1 MLLKALKS
9 NHAYHYFLIPFIAV
23 AIWFRSFMYPALYS
37 FYPGENMMILY
48 QPVNYLLGSSPLA
61 SHITALIFVILLAF
75 LILKLNV
82 QYAFIRSRTFLPPS
96 LFVLITSGM
105 ADLRAMHPVYPAAL
119 FLILAIDRIFN
130 TYDKES
136 IHSNAFDS
144 GVFLA
149 IGSLFYFN
157 LVFFFPLLW
166 FSFII
171 LRPNVNWREY
181 ILTSLGFSLPWLAAL
196 SFYVIT
202 DRTDELIQIINAN
215 FTSHQV
221 FLKGNLPMQ
230 IYVGFLV
237 LLTFLGSFFLIT
249 QYDEKKISSRRYF
262 KAFFWIFLISV
273 ILIIVNPAVSE
284 EIIIILAI
292 PLTYLISNYL
302 IFMKRQVWGEVFLY
316 MLAAGVI
323 ALQFAGHFPK
333 FFGYL

>member
-9 NHAYHYFLIPFIAV
+9 NHAYHYFLIPLIAI
-23 AIWFRSFMYPALYS
+23 AIWFRSFMEPALFS

-48 QPVNYLLGSSPLA
+48 QPINYLLGNSPFV
-61 SHITALIFVILLAF
+61 SHLTALIFIILLAF

-82 QYAFIRSRTFLPPS
+82 QYAFIRSRSFLPPS

-105 ADLRAMHPVYPAAL
+105 PDLRAMHPVYPAAL
-119 FLILAIDRIFN
+119 FLILAVDRIFN

-166 FSFII
+166 IGFII

-181 ILTSLGFSLPWLAAL
+181 ILTTLGFILPWVAAL
-196 SFYVIT
+196 VYYLIT
-202 DRTDELIQIINAN
+202 NSTEELVQTIKSN
-215 FTSHQV
+215 FVLHQV
-221 FLKGNLPMQ
+221 FLRDNLPMQ
-230 IYVGFLV
+230 IYVGYLII
-237 LLTFLGSFFLIT
+237 LTLLGSIFLLS
-249 QYDEKKISSRRYF
+249 QYDGKKISSRRYF
-262 KAFFWIFLISV
+262 KTFFWIFLISV
-273 ILIIVNPAVSE
+273 ILISANPAVSE

-302 IFMKRQVWGEVFLY
+302 IFMKRQIWGEVFLY
-316 MLAAGVI
+316 LLAAGVI
-323 ALQFAGHFPK
+323 VLQFAKQLPK
-333 FFGYL
+333 FW